1 MGAFSNSFAGLW
13 RCFNRRLCRRFVLDR
28 VVVVVVVVV
37 VCTHAAVL
45 LLNGRCR
52 LSWSVG
58 MDTVLVLVV
67 VLVLNNDNDY
77 DTVDA
82 VPDSTLFTAVC
93 FEPVL
98 IVLSLVVR
106 R

>member
-37 VCTHAAVL
+37 CTHTAVL

-67 VLVLNNDNDY
+67 VQVLNNDYDY

-82 VPDSTLFTAVC
+82 VPDSALFTAVC

-98 IVLSLVVR
+98 IVLLLLVR